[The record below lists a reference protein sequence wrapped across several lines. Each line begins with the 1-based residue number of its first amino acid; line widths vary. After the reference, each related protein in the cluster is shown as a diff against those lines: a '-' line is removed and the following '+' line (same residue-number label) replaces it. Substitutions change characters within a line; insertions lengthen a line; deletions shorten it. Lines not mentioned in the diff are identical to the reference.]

1 MISAEPVGVKMN
13 NQNAHQ
19 FINALGQVTSA
30 AADNPSNIHILNM
43 FNAEAAQ
50 GGRTVIPQ
58 YAYQVPYSSLL
69 NSILCVEFF
78 TQFENMICLTRDN

>member
-58 YAYQVPYSSLL
+58 YAYQVP
-69 NSILCVEFF
+69 
-78 TQFENMICLTRDN
+78 